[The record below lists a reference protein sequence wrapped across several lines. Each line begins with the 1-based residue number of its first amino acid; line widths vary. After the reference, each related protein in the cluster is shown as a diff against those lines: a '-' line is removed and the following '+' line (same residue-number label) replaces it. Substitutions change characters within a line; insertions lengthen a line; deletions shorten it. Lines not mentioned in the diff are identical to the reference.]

1 MDNVLVVSSSQKAS
15 AFFTDLLQTYHPSQI
30 LTVEN
35 GGQARRILLDS
46 MFDVVI
52 INTPLS
58 DEFGRELSQNIA
70 ETTAAGVLLVV
81 GAEYADEVSEKVE
94 DFGVFVLPKPMNR
107 QLFFQSIKLLE
118 ASRRRMLGLKRENDK
133 LHNKIEEIKL
143 VDRAKCVLIECQGL
157 TESQAHRQIEKQAMD
172 YRMLILFLLF
182 YLYLACMFLFTDK
195 RDIITVQERARS
207 NK

>member
-1 MDNVLVVSSSQKAS
+1 MLMK
-15 AFFTDLLQTYHPSQI
+15 F
-30 LTVEN
+30 
-35 GGQARRILLDS
+35 RKR
-46 MFDVVI
+46 
-52 INTPLS
+52 
-58 DEFGRELSQNIA
+58 
-70 ETTAAGVLLVV
+70 
-81 GAEYADEVSEKVE
+81 K

-172 YRMLILFLLF
+172 YRMTRREVAEYILNQ
-182 YLYLACMFLFTDK
+182 YD
-195 RDIITVQERARS
+195 R
-207 NK
+207 

>member
-35 GGQARRILLDS
+35 GGQARRI

-81 GAEYADEVSEKVE
+81 GAEYADEVSEKE
-94 DFGVFVLPKPMNR
+94 GFWR
-107 QLFFQSIKLLE
+107 IRI
-118 ASRRRMLGLKRENDK
+118 A
-133 LHNKIEEIKL
+133 
-143 VDRAKCVLIECQGL
+143 
-157 TESQAHRQIEKQAMD
+157 
-172 YRMLILFLLF
+172 
-182 YLYLACMFLFTDK
+182 
-195 RDIITVQERARS
+195 
-207 NK
+207 

>member
-1 MDNVLVVSSSQKAS
+1 MQINQSCHNKEISRGGESVDNVLVVSSSQKAS

-172 YRMLILFLLF
+172 YRMTRREVAEYILNQ
-182 YLYLACMFLFTDK
+182 YD
-195 RDIITVQERARS
+195 R
-207 NK
+207 

>member
-172 YRMLILFLLF
+172 DRMTRREVAEYILNQ
-182 YLYLACMFLFTDK
+182 YD
-195 RDIITVQERARS
+195 R
-207 NK
+207 